1 MILTTFISHSFTN
14 QFVFFMKKITLL
26 LLAIPFIFSS
36 CSKKEYATFQT
47 THTAPLY
54 QSTELAN
61 TIENN
66 TIEEANEAPLTA
78 LAEAEPEIILE
89 VNNAEI
95 VEAKKETK
103 VASSPNK
110 ASSLSTKIHTL
121 KEINAARKELKS
133 IQKLEKTKQGG
144 SVDTLALLSL
154 IFGGVALLS
163 IGFFGLGVLLGIAAL
178 IMGIIALKRN
188 SPQKVLAIIG
198 VSLGSIAIFIG
209 LIFFLFLAALFNS
222 NNWQ

>member
-26 LLAIPFIFSS
+26 FLAIPFIFSS

-47 THTAPLY
+47 THTPPLY

-78 LAEAEPEIILE
+78 LAEPEIILE
-89 VNNAEI
+89 VNNAEM

>member
-1 MILTTFISHSFTN
+1 MILTTFISHSFTS

-26 LLAIPFIFSS
+26 LLVIPFIFSS
-36 CSKKEYATFQT
+36 CNKKEYATFQT

-78 LAEAEPEIILE
+78 LAEPEIILE

-110 ASSLSTKIHTL
+110 ASSLSTKIQTL